1 MRLRHSSH
9 LFTTTA
15 AALALLLALLSAC
28 GGGSGGS
35 GGSLSN
41 ATIKS
46 VSANG
51 AVMPS
56 DSTEAASV
64 ALKTAQAAVA
74 TGSASTTVSF
84 GCPGGGTVRYTVTG
98 PVGTITNGVLDA
110 DEAYSFSF
118 ASCRSLS
125 NAAAVTGAMTL
136 TVNSASAA
144 TLTVS
149 TTTSNLSV
157 VLPQRTVTMNGSST
171 LTQTTSTTGTNTT
184 TTNHWQSSSIKVTS
198 RRGNTDSFFDL
209 NNVNYTRNNIIAV
222 NGDPVSS
229 SCQGGSTLNAD
240 LAFFT
245 WFITLATIGPVL
257 YDATGVVIQGSWL
270 IDLPDDRI
278 TVTINGQQVTL
289 QVDLGRNGSIDLS
302 LSFLLQPFI
311 AEAG

>member
-1 MRLRHSSH
+1 MSTRRDRLF
-9 LFTTTA
+9 LP
-15 AALALLLALLSAC
+15 LALIATLAAC
-28 GGGSGGS
+28 GGGSSTSGS
-35 GGSLSN
+35 TLSN
-41 ATIKS
+41 ATIQS

-51 AVMPS
+51 AVMPN

-74 TGSASTTVSF
+74 TGPASATVSF
-84 GCPGGGTVRYTVTG
+84 NCPGGGTARYTVNG
-98 PVGTITNGVLDA
+98 VGGSFANGVLDA
-110 DEAYSFSF
+110 GEVFSFSF
-118 ASCRSLS
+118 AACKSART
-125 NAAAVTGAMTL
+125 AAAVTGAMTL

-149 TTTSNLSV
+149 TTTTNLSV
-157 VLPQRTVTMNGSST
+157 VLPQRTVTLNGSSM
-171 LTQTTSTTGTNTT
+171 LTQTTSTSGTNTT

-229 SCQGGSTLNAD
+229 SCEGGSTLNAD

-257 YDATGVVIQGSWL
+257 YDATGIVIQGSWL

-278 TVTINGQQVTL
+278 TVTISAQRVTL

-311 AEAG
+311 DEAG